1 MVTPR
6 RRKAASQLLD
16 LSKATPRG
24 MIRYPTG
31 RDYFL
36 GGGGGVFM
44 RAAAA
49 VFAFVCGRCC
59 PIS

>member
-24 MIRYPTG
+24 MIRYYSLVIL
-31 RDYFL
+31 YFRL
-36 GGGGGVFM
+36 V
-44 RAAAA
+44 AAAGRKA
-49 VFAFVCGRCC
+49 VLRGRRWRRDLLHFVG
-59 PIS
+59 